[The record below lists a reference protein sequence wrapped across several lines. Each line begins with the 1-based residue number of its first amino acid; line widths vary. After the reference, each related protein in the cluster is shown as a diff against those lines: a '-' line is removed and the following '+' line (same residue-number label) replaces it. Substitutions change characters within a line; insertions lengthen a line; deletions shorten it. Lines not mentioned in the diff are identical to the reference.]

1 MGGWNR
7 FWLYSQAGMIV
18 VAAACAVVGIVL
30 LQSAR
35 VQMENSIAV
44 SVNSY
49 FLLPGIAI
57 SLVANQILL
66 LTRRPRVVSTAERF
80 LLGMEYAVILLLVA
94 SSPFGLL
101 TYFEIVLAIG
111 LVPLAVLLLLL
122 FVSGNSGWQKVGS
135 VDEPVA
141 VFAPPSP
148 GERIA

>member
-18 VAAACAVVGIVL
+18 VAAVSSALGIVA
-30 LQSAR
+30 LQSPA
-35 VQMENSIAV
+35 QMENSIAV

-66 LTRRPRVVSTAERF
+66 LTRKPRVVSVAERF

-122 FVSGNSGWQKVGS
+122 IVSGNSGWQKVGS